1 MNSEQETPHIF
12 EGPGTEHVEC
22 EVPRRPEG
30 TRQGKVLVS
39 AILLIEL
46 CLAIPKLAHAQ
57 LGIFSE
63 IFSSIQSDMGSS
75 LKAINQMVQQLNQLY
90 QTTVYPLAAM
100 NQARGFVVNSVNT
113 YRTAMNQVFTTPF
126 NSATLSGPQQFESIL
141 HSRQTAQIPSLQIS
155 FTGNMGSVPIANA
168 ASQQDRVMMDM
179 DDALGQEN
187 FKTTI
192 ISDQGSDA
200 VLQVANQMENQ
211 VAVSTPGSNPYL
223 TAQAQVQNLRCQAY
237 MQKMVAAEIR
247 QEAGRIAHDN
257 VLVKGRATATGG
269 INTLITGTLTA
280 R

>member
-1 MNSEQETPHIF
+1 
-12 EGPGTEHVEC
+12 
-22 EVPRRPEG
+22 
-30 TRQGKVLVS
+30 
-39 AILLIEL
+39 
-46 CLAIPKLAHAQ
+46 
-57 LGIFSE
+57 
-63 IFSSIQSDMGSS
+63 
-75 LKAINQMVQQLNQLY
+75 
-90 QTTVYPLAAM
+90 
-100 NQARGFVVNSVNT
+100 
-113 YRTAMNQVFTTPF
+113 MNQVFTTPF

-141 HSRQTAQIPSLQIS
+141 HSRQTAQIPSLQVS
-155 FTGNMGSVPIANA
+155 FTGNLGSVPVANT

-187 FKTTI
+187 LKTTI

-257 VLVKGRATATGG
+257 VLVKRRTTATGG
-269 INTLITGTLTA
+269 INILVTGTLTA

>member
-1 MNSEQETPHIF
+1 MNEEQEKILTS
-12 EGPGTEHVEC
+12 EKADSAETDMSKRTQERG
-22 EVPRRPEG
+22 RRKIIVG
-30 TRQGKVLVS
+30 V
-39 AILLIEL
+39 ILLVEL
-46 CLAIPKLAHAQ
+46 CLGVPKLAHAQ

-75 LKAINQMVQQLNQLY
+75 LKTINQMVQQLNQLY

-100 NQARGFVVNSVNT
+100 NQARGFVVNSVNQ

-126 NSATLSGPQQFESIL
+126 NSATLSGPQQFEAIL
-141 HSRQTAQIPSLQIS
+141 HSRQTAQIPSLQVS
-155 FTGNMGSVPIANA
+155 FTGNLGSVPVANT

-187 FKTTI
+187 LKTTI
-192 ISDQGSDA
+192 ISDQGSDS
-200 VLQVANQMENQ
+200 VLQVANQMESQ

-257 VLVKGRATATGG
+257 VLVKRRTTATGG
-269 INTLITGTLTA
+269 INSLVTGTLTA